1 MILGNAY
8 NIIPVN
14 KEKIKLIKH
23 INQDSVFKILPV
35 QAH

>member
-14 KEKIKLIKH
+14 KEKIKLIKR